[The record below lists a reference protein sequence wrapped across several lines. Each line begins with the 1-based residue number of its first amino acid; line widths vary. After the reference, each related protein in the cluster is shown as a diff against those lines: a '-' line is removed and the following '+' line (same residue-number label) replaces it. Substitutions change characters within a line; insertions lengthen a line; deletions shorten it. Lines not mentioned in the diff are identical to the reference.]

1 MAMNVVP
8 IASDVGAVSDVIS
21 SEVDGYVVSPGSVKE
36 ISEKIM
42 VLAKD
47 NKKLN
52 TMKKLVRKKVEQKYS
67 SRILGTN
74 YKNLY
79 EEIMK

>member
-1 MAMNVVP
+1 P